1 MKSFLFVIRDLGVE
15 MEAVYTA
22 DTLEHAEEMVRDDYA
37 VDLDCSPEDVE
48 IIVMEEI
55 R

>member
-1 MKSFLFVIRDLGVE
+1 MRNFLIVIRDLGLE
-15 MEAVYTA
+15 MEAVYA
-22 DTLEHAEEMVRDDYA
+22 AENIEHAEAMARDDYA

-55 R
+55 

>member
-1 MKSFLFVIRDLGVE
+1 MKSFLFVIRDLGKE
-15 MEAVYTA
+15 LEAVYVA
-22 DTLEHAEEMVRDDYA
+22 DSLEHAEDMARDDYA
-37 VDLDCSPEDVE
+37 VDLDCSPEDVD